1 MEDIQ
6 APAPHIG
13 APAELRLALKVTGG
27 NHQPCSVDLE
37 VPPEDLTRWLAGEAC
52 LPDAALEQ
60 LMEVLFNSITGEAP
74 R

>member
-6 APAPHIG
+6 ASALHIG
-13 APAELRLALKVTGG
+13 APEGLRLALKVTGG
-27 NHQPCSVDLE
+27 NRQPRSVDLE
-37 VPPEDLTRWLAGEAC
+37 VPPEELTRWLAGEAC

-60 LMEVLFNSITGEAP
+60 FAETLFSSITGEAP